1 MACVPQLLFFYD
13 QLPLWLVPR
22 SARQSLWLSLASAV
36 GVVGWAATLGP
47 NAYFV
52 QAAAPWVMASVYLP
66 ALAIVLLQ
74 PHDGTAPAWL
84 RRVFPFGR
92 PALPP
97 TPPA

>member
-36 GVVGWAATLGP
+36 GAVGWAATLGP